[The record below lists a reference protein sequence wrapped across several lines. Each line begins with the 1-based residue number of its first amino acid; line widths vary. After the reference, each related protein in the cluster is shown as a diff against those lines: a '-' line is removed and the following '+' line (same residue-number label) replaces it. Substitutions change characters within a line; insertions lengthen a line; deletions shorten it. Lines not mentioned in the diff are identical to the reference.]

1 MHYSGVQYTK
11 TNTDRVWSR
20 RCHYFYAADRQQ
32 PASPSRRKMVVCS
45 SLSQRH
51 PNTLAAFSPWGS
63 ISEVS
68 EWVTLPE
75 QSQRVY
81 WNQDWQQEAAA
92 SHLSHAPSVKPSEL
106 PAVTWPQVFWFF
118 FTTFCSF
125 FSSPYYCAYH
135 FPCIACLLGWE
146 PPPPKYLSQS
156 FNQPLREDERL
167 SWLAVSC
174 ILAFHST
181 QENISRVASNMVPL
195 TGFVSCNNKI
205 EYSWNN

>member
-1 MHYSGVQYTK
+1 
-11 TNTDRVWSR
+11 
-20 RCHYFYAADRQQ
+20 
-32 PASPSRRKMVVCS
+32 MVVCS
-45 SLSQRH
+45 SPSPRH
-51 PNTLAAFSPWGS
+51 ANTPAAFSPWGS

-92 SHLSHAPSVKPSEL
+92 SHLSHAPSVKPPEL
-106 PAVTWPQVFWFF
+106 PAVTWLQVALTLTVSAPLPLSFF
-118 FTTFCSF
+118 FTIFCTS

-146 PPPPKYLSQS
+146 GSPPPPFAHPLTYLSQS

-167 SWLAVSC
+167 SWLAVSW
-174 ILAFHST
+174 IHAFHFPHRKR
-181 QENISRVASNMVPL
+181 ISRVAPNV
-195 TGFVSCNNKI
+195 VSLAG
-205 EYSWNN
+205 SV